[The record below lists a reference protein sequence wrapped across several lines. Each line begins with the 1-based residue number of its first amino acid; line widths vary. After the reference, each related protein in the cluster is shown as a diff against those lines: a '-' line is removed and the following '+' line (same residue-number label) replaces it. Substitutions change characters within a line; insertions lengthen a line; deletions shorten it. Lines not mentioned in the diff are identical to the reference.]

1 MALCVCIPTFNIF
14 DKSSTVLIVHIFD
27 IITYS
32 CLFLI
37 LSYFITLSCPLDS
50 NSHPEVLFFRPR
62 VYLVIKRSP

>member
-32 CLFLI
+32 YLFV
-37 LSYFITLSCPLDS
+37 ITFWEDYVV
-50 NSHPEVLFFRPR
+50 NM
-62 VYLVIKRSP
+62 